1 MDPTTGTLTYIN
13 VTPSINPAY
22 LSIHPNKQWLYSVN
36 ELGSKDG
43 KYIGAISAFR
53 IDLKNKKLQFINSA
67 ASCGNSPCYISIDK
81 TGQYAMTAN
90 YGNGSVAALP
100 IGKDGSLGEV
110 TSVIQH
116 QGKGPNIVRQAGP
129 HAHMITQGLESNT
142 IYSVDLGIDEI
153 SLYSLDA
160 HGKLTLT
167 GHNMITKPGAGP
179 RHLAFHPYKPW
190 AYVVNELNGSI
201 EAFTTEKITG
211 ALARFQTISIL
222 PGDDNTS
229 APGSAAIHIT
239 PNGKYLY
246 ATNRGE
252 FNNIAM
258 FSISQSTGEL
268 TLIGHQASL
277 GKTPRDFVIDP
288 TGKFLLVANQTTSD
302 VITFKIDASN
312 GKLIDTGIVTKIPN
326 PGCLKFLN

>member
-1 MDPTTGTLTYIN
+1 M
-13 VTPSINPAY
+13 
-22 LSIHPNKQWLYSVN
+22 
-36 ELGSKDG
+36 
-43 KYIGAISAFR
+43 
-53 IDLKNKKLQFINSA
+53 
-67 ASCGNSPCYISIDK
+67 
-81 TGQYAMTAN
+81 
-90 YGNGSVAALP
+90 
-100 IGKDGSLGEV
+100 
-110 TSVIQH
+110 
-116 QGKGPNIVRQAGP
+116 
-129 HAHMITQGLESNT
+129 
-142 IYSVDLGIDEI
+142 
-153 SLYSLDA
+153 
-160 HGKLTLT
+160 
-167 GHNMITKPGAGP
+167 
-179 RHLAFHPYKPW
+179 
-190 AYVVNELNGSI
+190 
-201 EAFTTEKITG
+201 
-211 ALARFQTISIL
+211 